1 MRGSVLLLGALGLCF
16 AAGSACAKNRP
27 KTAGKLIPELGEH
40 NPGLS
45 GIGRLGADRKARGGP
60 SKPRVNFAN
69 DTIVRFD
76 GTAADRRAIV
86 GSVPLMGPVAAEL
99 GLFSIT
105 GASPKER
112 ELKRNDP
119 LADVQ
124 PRRSK
129 VAAVGLRMSF

>member
-16 AAGSACAKNRP
+16 AAASVCAKNRP
-27 KTAGKLIPELGEH
+27 KDPSKLTPDLLPA

-45 GIGRLGADRKARGGP
+45 GIGRSAPDRKARGP
-60 SKPRVNFAN
+60 SGKVRLSFTNES
-69 DTIVRFD
+69 IVRFD

-86 GSVPLMGPVAAEL
+86 GSMPVMGPVAAEL